1 MSYPPPIAISCTH
14 PLLLHLLH
22 KPLNRKSASLSF
34 APTITP
40 FSITFILSMI
50 STAAYAIHPP
60 SSASSAALSTTSKG
74 DTQLPKKFL
83 GSGGSNR
90 DLKSTAKLDR
100 RIIASE
106 LVSPFGLHDA
116 NRGVRQSGNEARQV
130 VKVCCFGNQF
140 LLHSKLLGFGYGAG
154 SFCWSLIQLFQYTN
168 VTSSELLLAIRVRSK
183 TGVSACGRGGFI
195 LIGDSISLSLI
206 CLYMPM
212 QNPAFGN
219 RVICRD
225 IIVVDEQDT
234 GNSGM

>member
-130 VKVCCFGNQF
+130 VK
-140 LLHSKLLGFGYGAG
+140 
-154 SFCWSLIQLFQYTN
+154 YTN